1 MTILKELMSDYF
13 SERPRKILREAP
25 GRQVP
30 ITPSE
35 QTWEHIKDPEE
46 ELQKLFTFKNSQQLI
61 YFLEDV
67 IQLQEAMKHHGK
79 LLVDGSKVLIR
90 INTKVMERVTDLD
103 VEWAQK
109 VDEIY
114 ADVTSQQ

>member
-1 MTILKELMSDYF
+1 
-13 SERPRKILREAP
+13 
-25 GRQVP
+25 
-30 ITPSE
+30 
-35 QTWEHIKDPEE
+35 
-46 ELQKLFTFKNSQQLI
+46 
-61 YFLEDV
+61 
-67 IQLQEAMKHHGK
+67 MKHHGK